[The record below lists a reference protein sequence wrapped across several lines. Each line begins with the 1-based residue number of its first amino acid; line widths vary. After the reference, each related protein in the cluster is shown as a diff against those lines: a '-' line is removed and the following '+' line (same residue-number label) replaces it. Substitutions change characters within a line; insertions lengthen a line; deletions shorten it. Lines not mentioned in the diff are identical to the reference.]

1 MLRRLPIALLLYISI
16 ITILSSLD
24 IRAYVTIRRITIYQP
39 LTLNFPL
46 PAIVILLPLSIMS
59 LYALSIR
66 QRVLFTLLFILIHVS
81 AFVYNVYWIAILLS
95 IAIVIFPI
103 LKDVDILRELIVLC
117 IFLHGLLSAY
127 SLIMYIIYGVTDG
140 SIYSNGGWAPAIV
153 GMYLYYYLQ
162 GVYLPLMLIIPYIT
176 LTSIYMY
183 YNNYKD
189 LLQIKGLHIKL
200 SKKKFFSLIPFAFT
214 EKILGNNRNVNLV
227 LYLSILISLVSSI
240 YPILPTINPGF
251 NPVGVDV
258 KYFYK
263 PWIEKVLS
271 GDPLIMSFRVAEGSR
286 PLYMLILYL
295 LINMGFSVEEV
306 LNCIIVPLLPL
317 LVFSVYYM
325 VYRISGRKDLAA
337 LSSFFTATG
346 YQVTVGIYSAFHA
359 SILALSLMYVFLG
372 IVIDGWRSKRE
383 KMLALLIVFVAN
395 LIHPW
400 TVVHSFAVAFI
411 YLVLLFLYNVK
422 YRDMLSRLLLSM
434 VPLALSEL
442 IKAYFK
448 SYGVI
453 GASYSVIRGGD
464 ISLDNVWRFVREM
477 HYATTRLYGGF
488 IDFPLLI
495 LVFICIPFIVFFK
508 RTGIFSYSWLASAI
522 VLMFSNSVAQT
533 RIYFNIPI
541 GLLSAQSVIILSNIL
556 YLKKRMFLL
565 SIMLISLEY
574 LFRCL
579 ANLGYLTW

>member
-24 IRAYVTIRRITIYQP
+24 IRAYVTIRRITTYQT
-39 LTLNFPL
+39 LTMNSPI
-46 PAIVILLPLSIMS
+46 PAIVILLPLSILS
-59 LYALSIR
+59 LYTLGAR
-66 QRVLFTLLFILIHVS
+66 HRVVLTMLFIPLHVI
-81 AFVYNVYWIAILLS
+81 AFVCNVYWIAVLLS
-95 IAIVIFPI
+95 ISIILCPM
-103 LKDVDILRELIVLC
+103 LKDINILRELIVLC
-117 IFLHGLLSAY
+117 IFLSGLLSAY
-127 SLIMYIIYGVTDG
+127 SLMMYIIYGVVDG
-140 SIYSNGGWAPAIV
+140 SIYSNGVWGPVVV

-162 GVYLPLMLIIPYIT
+162 GLYLPLMLVIPYLT
-176 LTSIYMY
+176 LASIYIY
-183 YNNYKD
+183 YNYYKD
-189 LLQIKGLHIKL
+189 LLHFKGLHIKL
-200 SKKKFFSLIPFAFT
+200 LKKRVLSISPIVFT
-214 EKILGNNRNVNLV
+214 EKILGNNVDLL
-227 LYLSILISLVSSI
+227 LYLSILISIVSAV
-240 YPILPTINPGF
+240 YPLLPTINPEF
-251 NPVGVDV
+251 YPVGVDV

-286 PLYMLILYL
+286 PLYMLILYF

-306 LNCIIVPLLPL
+306 LNCIIIPLLPL

-325 VYRISGRKDLAA
+325 VHRISGRRDLAA
-337 LSSFFTATG
+337 LSSFFTATS

-372 IVIDGWRSKRE
+372 IVVDGWRSKYE
-383 KMLALLIVFVAN
+383 KILALLIVFIAN

-400 TVVHSFAVAFI
+400 TVAHSFAVAFI
-411 YLVLLFLYNVK
+411 YLVLLFLYNMK
-422 YRDMLSRLLLSM
+422 YRDMLSRLLLSI
-434 VPLALSEL
+434 VPLAFSEL

-464 ISLDNVWRFVREM
+464 ISLDNVWRFVGEM
-477 HYATTRLYGGF
+477 HYATTQLYGGF

-495 LVFICIPFIVFFK
+495 LVFICIPFIAFFK

-522 VLMFSNSVAQT
+522 VLMFSNGVAQT

-541 GLLSAQSVIILSNIL
+541 GLLSAQAVIILSNIL
-556 YLKKRMFLL
+556 SLKKKMFLS